1 MTANAQENLPGTKVL
16 VLEGDPAVQMVEGI
30 HSFVDRETV
39 LRVVKESSGTEV
51 ELKQAA
57 ESVAAANL
65 PALGTQRCVWRRE
78 EEKVA
83 LTLVV
88 SFKMMMFDVFVQRP
102 A

>member
-1 MTANAQENLPGTKVL
+1 
-16 VLEGDPAVQMVEGI
+16 
-30 HSFVDRETV
+30 
-39 LRVVKESSGTEV
+39 VVKESSDSRV

-57 ESVAAANL
+57 ESVATANG
-65 PALGTQRCVWRRE
+65 PALGTQRYVRGRE

-88 SFKMMMFDVFVQRP
+88 PFKMMMLDVFVQRP